1 MSTKHEINITTT
13 TMKQLFIILFFC
25 FLFSNIEAQ
34 PRELFT
40 FSHGAIVRSDSTK
53 KEIALVFTGDEFGG
67 GLSTIIETLKKQNVH
82 GSFFFTG
89 RFYRNT
95 LFQPYLLQLYKNGN
109 YLSLHSN
116 NHLLYCDWNKRD
128 SLLVTQDSFTTD
140 LQKNIEAIK
149 ALNIEVPEDKFFIP
163 PFEWWNDSIARWANA
178 IGWRLINYTPGIIT
192 AADYTYPEMT
202 NYKGSDTLMQSL
214 KQFEANNVSGL
225 NGFIIIIHAGT
236 DPRRKDKLY
245 NRLDELI
252 NYLKKKDY
260 EFKRIDE
267 LFDTK

>member
-1 MSTKHEINITTT
+1 M
-13 TMKQLFIILFFC
+13 
-25 FLFSNIEAQ
+25 
-34 PRELFT
+34 
-40 FSHGAIVRSDSTK
+40 
-53 KEIALVFTGDEFGG
+53 
-67 GLSTIIETLKKQNVH
+67 
-82 GSFFFTG
+82 
-89 RFYRNT
+89 
-95 LFQPYLLQLYKNGN
+95 
-109 YLSLHSN
+109 

-149 ALNIEVPEDKFFIP
+149 TLNIEVPAHKYLIP
-163 PFEWWNDSIARWANA
+163 PYEWWNDSIARWANA
-178 IGWRLINYTPGIIT
+178 IGWQLINYTPGIIT

-202 NYKGSDTLMQSL
+202 NYKSSDTLIQSL
-214 KQFEANNVSGL
+214 KKFETNNVSGL

-245 NRLDELI
+245 NGLDELI